1 MTSSVIYARVSSVGD
16 RQSTERQ
23 VVDLREY
30 ASKNDM
36 FVKKI
41 FEEHISGAKKNSER
55 VVLNDCYDFMLTH
68 NVHML
73 LVSELSR
80 LGRDVDEVLA
90 SIRFCKEHHINIYLQ
105 KEGISIYDK
114 DGKENPFL
122 TIMIACLGTAA
133 SLERENIK
141 FRLNSGRKL
150 YIDNGGVLGRPKGAK
165 KSIEKKREEYKE
177 VIKLLKRSYP
187 IRKIAAITAAGNKP
201 VSVSTIKRIK
211 KEFSL

>member
-1 MTSSVIYARVSSVGD
+1 MTSSVIYARVSSVGE

-23 VVDLREY
+23 VVDLKEY
-30 ASKNDM
+30 ASKNDLI
-36 FVKKI
+36 VKEI

-55 VVLNDCYDFMLTH
+55 VVLNNCFAYMVENNIT
-68 NVHML
+68 ML

-80 LGRDVDEVLA
+80 LGRNVDEVLA
-90 SIRFCKEHHINIYLQ
+90 SIRWCKDNHINVYLQ

-122 TIMIACLGTAA
+122 TIMIACLGTAS

-150 YIDNGGVLGRPKGAK
+150 YIEKGGVVGRPKGAT
-165 KSIEKKREEYKE
+165 KSIEKKREEYKD
-177 VIKLLKRSYP
+177 VIKLLKQNYP
-187 IRKIAAITAAGNKP
+187 IRKIAAITAYSVKP
-201 VSVSTIKRIK
+201 VSISTIKRIK
-211 KEFSL
+211 KEFDL

>member
-23 VVDLREY
+23 VVDLMEY
-30 ASKNDM
+30 ASKNDY
-36 FVKKI
+36 VVEKI

-55 VVLNDCYDFMLTH
+55 VVLNDCYNFMLTY

-105 KEGISIYDK
+105 KEGISIYDNE
-114 DGKENPFL
+114 GKENPFL
-122 TIMIACLGTAA
+122 TIMIACLGTAS

-150 YIDNGGVLGRPKGAK
+150 YIDKGGVLGRPKGAK
-165 KSIEKKREEYKE
+165 KSTDKKREEYKE
-177 VIKLLKRSYP
+177 VIKLLKQSYP
-187 IRKIAAITAAGNKP
+187 IRKIAAITAAGDKP
-201 VSVSTIKRIK
+201 VSISTIKRIK
-211 KEFSL
+211 KEFDL